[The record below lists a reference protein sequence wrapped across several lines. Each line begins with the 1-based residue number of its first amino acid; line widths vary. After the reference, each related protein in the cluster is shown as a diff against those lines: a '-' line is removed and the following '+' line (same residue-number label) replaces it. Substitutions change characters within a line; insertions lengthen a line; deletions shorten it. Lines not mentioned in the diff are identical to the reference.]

1 MLGTAVL
8 EEDQLRSK
16 ADVIL
21 TARCRVGYLHKMNTP
36 RGKKKDCVN
45 IPNCIKKHK
54 AKPQF

>member
-36 RGKKKDCVN
+36 RGKKK
-45 IPNCIKKHK
+45 I
-54 AKPQF
+54 A